1 VPNPIEP
8 SAVDPWERAQRAS
21 RVDDEHAP
29 RLSAKGPTTLD
40 EALARIADAPTSLC
54 PGAFARTSAP
64 PPAALPVFRT
74 ETGDNPL
81 RAAPDAVRGVRPAAL
96 VGALPDSERTSLSHT
111 LAMGDYRLHPAV
123 DEHDAVL
130 YYAAFNTKTRRVEYI
145 VGPDATATFRRD
157 PDGLAH
163 AAALTFAHGAP
174 TTKWQLES
182 MKTVD
187 AMMNEGPSA
196 GIDHLGQAWGAAV
209 RDPNWWGEVI
219 AGQAV
224 GVGVAGTIE
233 ALEARAA
240 TRAMAR
246 SELATARAGGEA
258 KAAATRYEPT
268 VTADASLPA
277 GEGRTDKFGNAKYS
291 PHGTPEQVA
300 LVKAHES
307 VHSFLSPKALNGLR
321 ELRAD
326 VGMKAYA
333 KSQLCRYIEEALAE
347 SYAQVQV
354 NGLRA
359 LPEGLKF
366 PVTHGYVTV
375 SRVIG
380 EAAIGTI
387 AYGGI
392 VYGAYVVVEE

>member
-1 VPNPIEP
+1 MP
-8 SAVDPWERAQRAS
+8 
-21 RVDDEHAP
+21 
-29 RLSAKGPTTLD
+29 
-40 EALARIADAPTSLC
+40 
-54 PGAFARTSAP
+54 
-64 PPAALPVFRT
+64 LP
-74 ETGDNPL
+74 
-81 RAAPDAVRGVRPAAL
+81 AAPDAVRGVHSAAL
-96 VGALPDSERTSLSHT
+96 VDALPHARRTSLSHT
-111 LAMGDYRLHPAV
+111 LATGDYRLHPAV

-130 YYAAFNTKTRRVEYI
+130 YYAAFNTQTKRVEYI
-145 VGPDATATFRRD
+145 VGPAATSTFRLD

-163 AAALTFAHGAP
+163 AAALTFAEGAP
-174 TTKWQLES
+174 ATKWQVES

-187 AMMNEGPSA
+187 AMMNEGPRA
-196 GIDHLGQAWGAAV
+196 GIGHLGQAWGAAV

-224 GVGVAGTIE
+224 GVGVAGTVE
-233 ALEARAA
+233 ALETRAA
-240 TRAMAR
+240 ARAMAR
-246 SELATARAGGEA
+246 GDVAVARAEA
-258 KAAATRYEPT
+258 KVTRYEPT
-268 VTADASLPA
+268 ITADASLPA
-277 GEGRTDKFGNAKYS
+277 GEGRADKLGNVRYS
-291 PHGTPEQVA
+291 PHGTPQQVA

-326 VGMKAYA
+326 IGMKAYA

-387 AYGGI
+387 TYGGI
-392 VYGAYVVVEE
+392 VYGAYLVVEK